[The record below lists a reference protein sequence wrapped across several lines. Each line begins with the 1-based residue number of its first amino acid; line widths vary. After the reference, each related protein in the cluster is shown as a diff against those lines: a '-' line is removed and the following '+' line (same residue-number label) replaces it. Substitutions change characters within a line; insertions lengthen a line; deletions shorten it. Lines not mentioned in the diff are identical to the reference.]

1 MSSTVAVAPR
11 RAADIWRRLHG
22 LVCVFK
28 PAGCTVNHCMRVL
41 RHRLAAD
48 LNAVEE
54 ARYAAAVD
62 GRTAAAGE
70 WAVDG
75 RTAAA
80 GDWAVAPEVDSASL
94 APPLVDSAS
103 LERPL
108 AGLNPRLLTGPAFQ
122 PVDVRVARLAS
133 LGRHMSGP
141 LLLGVN
147 SGARLAAALRHAGP
161 QVRVHQVTARLG
173 LATDTLLAAGRPTER
188 AAYGHVTR
196 GRLEAVLSGLQ
207 AAHQR
212 LMFEHTGL
220 PVNSQAAYELAS
232 RGPARPERGAPP
244 VIYGLRCQ
252 QFAPPFV
259 TIEVHSCNESS
270 QYLLTLVADLGRQ
283 LRTAAVT
290 VRSRCLRHGP
300 FHLEHA
306 LLMKHWQLD
315 HVQHNM
321 RQCLVTAARGLTA
334 PLSATLQPVQGPGGG
349 PQAAAGSPAARNRE

>member
-54 ARYAAAVD
+54 ARYAAV
-62 GRTAAAGE
+62 
-70 WAVDG
+70 VDG

-80 GDWAVAPEVDSASL
+80 GDSASL
-94 APPLVDSAS
+94 EPPLVDSAS
-103 LERPL
+103 LEPPLVDSASLEPPL
-108 AGLNPRLLTGPAFQ
+108 AGLNPRLLTGPALQ

-147 SGARLAAALRHAGP
+147 SGARLAAALRDAGP

-306 LLMKHWQLD
+306 LLMKHWQLE
-315 HVQHNM
+315 HVQRNM

-349 PQAAAGSPAARNRE
+349 PQEAAGSRAARHRE

>member
-62 GRTAAAGE
+62 GP
-70 WAVDG
+70 
-75 RTAAA
+75 TAAA
-80 GDWAVAPEVDSASL
+80 GDWAVAPVVDSASL
-94 APPLVDSAS
+94 AP
-103 LERPL
+103 PL
-108 AGLNPRLLTGPAFQ
+108 AGLNPRLLTGAAFQ

-147 SGARLAAALRHAGP
+147 SGARLAAALRDAGP

-270 QYLLTLVADLGRQ
+270 QYLLTLVADMGRQ
-283 LRTAAVT
+283 LRSAAVT

-306 LLMKHWQLD
+306 LLMKHWQLE
-315 HVQHNM
+315 HVQRNM

-334 PLSATLQPVQGPGGG
+334 PLSATLQPVPGPG
-349 PQAAAGSPAARNRE
+349 